1 MGEAKDPSLKTT
13 DWREM
18 KFERSTFTIS
28 PKLLDSKMMDVT
40 ERGIQSQSE
49 DSVNCVRES
58 SNRIILVPNHELKF
72 IDRSIKCG
80 VN

>member
-1 MGEAKDPSLKTT
+1 MAEAKDPSLKTT

-28 PKLLDSKMMDVT
+28 PKLLDSKMMDVA

-49 DSVNCVRES
+49 DTVNCV
-58 SNRIILVPNHELKF
+58 
-72 IDRSIKCG
+72 
-80 VN
+80 